1 MGADGVKSML
11 DSVGVGTSS
20 SAGAKAK
27 GKKRR
32 GQTQE
37 ANAAPKEANV
47 VVWELFSKNQAIYQ
61 QVFSLVMQIHR
72 NDK

>member
-27 GKKRR
+27 AKKRR

-37 ANAAPKEANV
+37 PNAAPKEANV
-47 VVWELFSKNQAIYQ
+47 VVVGTLFKKSNNIPTS
-61 QVFSLVMQIHR
+61 VFFSDA
-72 NDK
+72 NSPE